1 MTDTCAHS
9 KDFITV
15 KQRTQAPPS
24 EKMNFFPARSD
35 MCPMVFSVLPRWDA
49 PDSCWKIFRQNC
61 RSFESLP
68 LPLFSCPA
76 HVSTPAHICPS
87 LTDAL
92 SIFSLSKWWGSEIL
106 MYPLSIMS
114 LIVELHMFIVERER
128 KCDPPGKNRKK
139 DTCLFASAL
148 NLHFYGRG
156 LPQLLQNFPLFTCP
170 QLQVQSAEGAGLPHS
185 LQNFPLFTCPQLQ
198 VQLPAP
204 AVGCALF
211 TGCCGC

>member
-35 MCPMVFSVLPRWDA
+35 MCPMVFSVLPRQDS
-49 PDSCWKIFRQNC
+49 PGSCWKIFRQNC
-61 RSFESLP
+61 RSCESLP

-92 SIFSLSKWWGSEIL
+92 SIFSRSKWWGSEIL

-128 KCDPPGKNRKK
+128 KCDPRVRYSSP
-139 DTCLFASAL
+139 
-148 NLHFYGRG
+148 
-156 LPQLLQNFPLFTCP
+156 PQLRPSQNTSDVICERRTYMGRCRNVNG
-170 QLQVQSAEGAGLPHS
+170 QESSRRQGK
-185 LQNFPLFTCPQLQ
+185 
-198 VQLPAP
+198 
-204 AVGCALF
+204 GCYKFVILAY
-211 TGCCGC
+211 